1 MWSGLCKGWRAEDG
15 AEHDRSLGWGIAVEV
30 GRARDEASGCLGCI
44 MLGLLAWVGVGN
56 SY

>member
-15 AEHDRSLGWGIAVEV
+15 TEHDRSLGWGIAVEV

-44 MLGLLAWVGVGN
+44 VLGLLARVGV
-56 SY
+56 